1 MTMSSKAGP
10 ARAPLAFL
18 LAQVGAHAALRYAD
32 RLSALQ
38 LAPPHAGILWA
49 LSRLPG
55 QSQQALGELLS
66 VHPSRLVTLLDELES
81 RKLVQRRVTKQDRRT
96 YALQLTAQGQEMLG
110 ALRRVSREHREQLC
124 ASLSEGEQEQL
135 AALLQRI
142 ADQQGLHPGVHPG
155 YARLGS
161 KSSRRRMASSSRAV
175 TPR

>member
-1 MTMSSKAGP
+1 
-10 ARAPLAFL
+10 
-18 LAQVGAHAALRYAD
+18 VGAHAALRYAD
-32 RLSALQ
+32 RLSVLQ
-38 LAPPHAGILWA
+38 LTPPHAGILWA

-55 QSQQALGELLS
+55 QSQQTLVELLS

-81 RKLVQRRVTKQDRRT
+81 RKLVQRRVTKRDRRT
-96 YALQLTAQGQEMLG
+96 NALQLTARGEEMLG
-110 ALRRVSREHREQLC
+110 ALRRISREHREQLC

-142 ADQQGLHPGVHPG
+142 ADQQGLRPGVHPG

-161 KSSRRRMASSSRAV
+161 KSRGRGVASSSRAV